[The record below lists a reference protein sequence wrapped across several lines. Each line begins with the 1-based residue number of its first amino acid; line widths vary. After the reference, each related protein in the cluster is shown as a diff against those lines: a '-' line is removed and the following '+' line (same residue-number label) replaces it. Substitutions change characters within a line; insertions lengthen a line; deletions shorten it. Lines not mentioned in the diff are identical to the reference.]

1 MKFLS
6 KFMRKIIKIIISYI
20 LIIIY
25 YILLIPFFKR
35 HYINLKVAIC
45 TMGKKENLYVK
56 EFIDY
61 YIKLGVD
68 HIFIYD
74 DNDINSERISD
85 VIDKSYKKYV
95 TIYENK
101 KKIIRNQRNA
111 FTTCYNNNK
120 KIFDWFLMI
129 DIDEYLI
136 IVKDRLKNYL
146 SKNIFKKCDFIKIH
160 WVKATDNNLLYYD
173 KRPLLER
180 FKGPYI
186 KSHVIKTL
194 VRGNIEN
201 LKYNIHSPYFS
212 PKNNVT
218 CNNIG
223 ERLNYKFLNF
233 LNISKINIEK
243 AYIIHFR
250 FKSTEEFIKK
260 YKRGYG
266 NWVDSKFLSYLIS
279 EYFRINQIT
288 AKKIEYIEKE
298 LKINLLKY
306 KIKIKKLKKK

>member
-1 MKFLS
+1 
-6 KFMRKIIKIIISYI
+6 MRKIIKIIISYI

-35 HYINLKVAIC
+35 RYINLKVAIC
-45 TMGKKENLYVK
+45 TMGKKENLYIK

-212 PKNNVT
+212 PKNNIT

-298 LKINLLKY
+298 LKINLLK
-306 KIKIKKLKKK
+306 KIFKI

>member
-1 MKFLS
+1 
-6 KFMRKIIKIIISYI
+6 
-20 LIIIY
+20 
-25 YILLIPFFKR
+25 
-35 HYINLKVAIC
+35 
-45 TMGKKENLYVK
+45 MGKKENLYVK